1 MARMLLTLSLM
12 CVFTL
17 SIAGCTTATVRVRQP
32 DGTYRTTEELVWT
45 HEVDGRSYRTFVCQ
59 DDYMVAT
66 DMSGVTY
73 EWPKGKGRLED
84 DWTTTFE
91 GEGLRCEARKRTLTV
106 NGRQYGEFNKGDQV
120 RITPEGRVLVNGV
133 EQPAVEGG

>member
-1 MARMLLTLSLM
+1 MTRTFLPLSLA
-12 CVFTL
+12 VVVAVTT
-17 SIAGCTTATVRVRQP
+17 AGCTTATVRVRQP
-32 DGTYRTTEELVWT
+32 DGTYRMTEELVWT
-45 HEVDGRSYRTFVCQ
+45 HEVDGRSYRTFECQ

-73 EWPKGKGRLED
+73 EWPQGKGRLED

-106 NGRQYGEFNKGDQV
+106 NGRQYGEFNKGDHV
-120 RITPEGRVLVNGV
+120 RITPEGRVVVNGV
-133 EQPAVEGG
+133 EQAAVEGQ